1 MSAFINKMLTLVGF
15 DDIEDEDTM
24 EGVETTNL
32 LTSTKSQESNKEI
45 TSNTKKNT
53 GKLVN
58 LSNANQLKLVVMQ
71 PTSYED
77 ARDICDH
84 LKAKKPVVIN
94 LEYTDKATATRIID
108 FLSGSVWAVDGEI
121 QKVSSTIF
129 LIVPYNVD
137 ILSDEKEDKNKGSF
151 GWIK

>member
-1 MSAFINKMLTLVGF
+1 MSAFINKMLTLAGF
-15 DDIEDEDTM
+15 EPDEDESTM
-24 EGVETTNL
+24 DGVETETLTN
-32 LTSTKSQESNKEI
+32 KSNEGRE
-45 TSNTKKNT
+45 TMSNTKKNS

-84 LKAKKPVVIN
+84 LKAHKPVVIN

-108 FLSGSVWAVDGEI
+108 FLSGSVCAVDGTI
-121 QKVSSTIF
+121 QKVSATIF
-129 LIVPYNVD
+129 LIAPYNVD
-137 ILSDEKEDKNKGSF
+137 IMSDETEDKNKGSF
-151 GWIK
+151 AWIK

>member
-1 MSAFINKMLTLVGF
+1 MSAFINKMLTLAGF
-15 DDIEDEDTM
+15 EPDEDESTM
-24 EGVETTNL
+24 DGVETETLTN
-32 LTSTKSQESNKEI
+32 KSNEGRE
-45 TSNTKKNT
+45 TMSNTKKNS

-84 LKAKKPVVIN
+84 LKSHKPVVIN

-108 FLSGSVWAVDGEI
+108 FLSGSVCAVDGTI
-121 QKVSSTIF
+121 QKVSATIF
-129 LIVPYNVD
+129 LIAPYNVD
-137 ILSDEKEDKNKGSF
+137 IMSDETEDKNKGSF
-151 GWIK
+151 AWIK